1 MHEITSAVQAQN
13 LLKENPAGQAAQR
26 AGQIDFQTVME
37 QQKTGGSVPMD
48 AIFEAAGER
57 YSISPRLL
65 RAVAKAESGFNPRA
79 RSGVGAMGVMQLM
92 PATAR
97 SLGVT
102 DPYDPWQNIM
112 GGAKYLK
119 EKLDQFGDVSLA
131 LAAYNAGPGAV
142 RKYGGDPAIP
152 GDAELCTEGNG
163 RLYGGGAGFCRPDGA
178 DQLLSGGPLYGGQSR
193 SGWQVQSPGAGLA
206 FGHGSFKQRLWRNIR
221 SGGPLRAGPGGRA

>member
-1 MHEITSAVQAQN
+1 MTVLWRREINKDRKRKRLCGTCLNAVSYTHLDVYKRQ
-13 LLKENPAGQAAQR
+13 
-26 AGQIDFQTVME
+26 
-37 QQKTGGSVPMD
+37 
-48 AIFEAAGER
+48 IFEAAGER

-79 RSGVGAMGVMQLM
+79 RSGAGAMGVMQLM

-142 RKYGGDPAIP
+142 RKYGGIP
-152 GDAELCTEGNG
+152 PYRETQDVYKRQG
-163 RLYGGGAGFCRPDGA
+163 RY
-178 DQLLSGGPLYGGQSR
+178 
-193 SGWQVQSPGAGLA
+193 
-206 FGHGSFKQRLWRNIR
+206 HGC
-221 SGGPLRAGPGGRA
+221 GGRYCRRMSSVP

>member
-1 MHEITSAVQAQN
+1 MAEQERSHNMHEITSAVQAQN

-26 AGQIDFQTVME
+26 SGQIDFQTVME

-57 YSISPRLL
+57 YSISPKLL

-79 RSGVGAMGVMQLM
+79 RSGAGAMGVMQLM

-119 EKLDQFGDVSLA
+119 EKLDQFYTTTVEYVFDQFERTGTLKNFENV
-131 LAAYNAGPGAV
+131 GV
-142 RKYGGDPAIP
+142 
-152 GDAELCTEGNG
+152 E
-163 RLYGGGAGFCRPDGA
+163 GGAGFCRPDGA
-178 DQLLSGGPLYGGQSR
+178 DRPLSGGPLYGGKSR
-193 SGWQVQSPGAGLA
+193 SGWQVQSPGTGLA
-206 FGHGSFKQRLWRNIR
+206 FGHGSFKQRLWQNIR
-221 SGGPLRAGPGGRA
+221 SGGPLRPGSGWGA

>member
-79 RSGVGAMGVMQLM
+79 RSGAGAMGVMQLM

-142 RKYGGDPAIP
+142 RKYGGIPPYRETQNYVRKVMADYTGRSRFLPA
-152 GDAELCTEGNG
+152 
-163 RLYGGGAGFCRPDGA
+163 RWRRPA
-178 DQLLSGGPLYGGQSR
+178 SFRRPFIR
-193 SGWQVQSPGAGLA
+193 RQVQE
-206 FGHGSFKQRLWRNIR
+206 RM
-221 SGGPLRAGPGGRA
+221 AGPVSRDRTGFRPWLF

>member
-13 LLKENPAGQAAQR
+13 LLKENPARQAAQR

-79 RSGVGAMGVMQLM
+79 RSGAGAMGVMQLM

-131 LAAYNAGPGAV
+131 LAAYN
-142 RKYGGDPAIP
+142 
-152 GDAELCTEGNG
+152 
-163 RLYGGGAGFCRPDGA
+163 
-178 DQLLSGGPLYGGQSR
+178 LSLI
-193 SGWQVQSPGAGLA
+193 
-206 FGHGSFKQRLWRNIR
+206 HI
-221 SGGPLRAGPGGRA
+221 

>member
-79 RSGVGAMGVMQLM
+79 RSGAGAMGVMQ
-92 PATAR
+92 P
-97 SLGVT
+97 
-102 DPYDPWQNIM
+102 Q
-112 GGAKYLK
+112 
-119 EKLDQFGDVSLA
+119 
-131 LAAYNAGPGAV
+131 GP
-142 RKYGGDPAIP
+142 
-152 GDAELCTEGNG
+152 N
-163 RLYGGGAGFCRPDGA
+163 DG
-178 DQLLSGGPLYGGQSR
+178 Y
-193 SGWQVQSPGAGLA
+193 VVV
-206 FGHGSFKQRLWRNIR
+206 
-221 SGGPLRAGPGGRA
+221 